1 MEKKAWKEE
10 GRDGKG
16 RMSSKEW
23 KGKGRDWKRRHG
35 KRRGG
40 MEKEG

>member
-16 RMSSKEW
+16 RMSSEEW
-23 KGKGRDWKRRHG
+23 KGKGRDWKGGHG

-40 MEKEG
+40 MEREG